1 MLINIGVSFIVSCRK
16 AEFFCMKMLI
26 YLFILSS
33 DVKLVI
39 SSYQWILTYQT
50 TKLIYIYIYIGFVGC
65 GIVAWRTAIVIPDS
79 ERFRSSLAAKY

>member
-16 AEFFCMKMLI
+16 SDFFCMKMLI

-39 SSYQWILTYQT
+39 SSYQWIITYQM
-50 TKLIYIYIYIGFVGC
+50 TKLIYIYILGSLV
-65 GIVAWRTAIVIPDS
+65 VALLLG
-79 ERFRSSLAAKY
+79 ELQL

>member
-39 SSYQWILTYQT
+39 SSYQWIITYQT
-50 TKLIYIYIYIGFVGC
+50 TKLIYIYIEFVGC